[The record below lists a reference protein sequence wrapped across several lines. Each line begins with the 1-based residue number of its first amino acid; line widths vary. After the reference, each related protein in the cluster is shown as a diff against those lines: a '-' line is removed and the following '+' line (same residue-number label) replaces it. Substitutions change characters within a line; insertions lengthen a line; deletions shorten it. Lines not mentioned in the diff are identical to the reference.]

1 MTNVKLQVNCLLA
14 VVRKCTFAV
23 TFVWQIDRKPNGYS
37 VSVLSNTFCYQQ
49 TCSLISQNYCLPI
62 ICDQAVKTREFK
74 ISYCY
79 EFQNLRRSF
88 AVYAEF
94 KTNYHQKICIRNLL
108 PLITFIIIHA
118 RDKLLIS
125 KEIDSGVDHLT
136 FVGLVECF

>member
-14 VVRKCTFAV
+14 NVRKCTFAV

-88 AVYAEF
+88 AVLDRIQ
-94 KTNYHQKICIRNLL
+94 N
-108 PLITFIIIHA
+108 
-118 RDKLLIS
+118 KLSPENMHMKLAS
-125 KEIDSGVDHLT
+125 IDYFHNHSSQRQVVDI
-136 FVGLVECF
+136 